1 MESSS
6 GTLTFCMTTIF
17 FLYCFPLQF
26 NLFLYFFYEARLPD
40 PTDCDIRNGE
50 CIRHLPN
57 RVLQI
62 FSLKLA
68 KLSMSFCSV
77 EFYGY
82 IVVRDGLDPLLNYV
96 VNISRDDPII
106 VEQVRILTYLQLF
119 HGISLLNPL
128 KYNTRHLAA

>member
-6 GTLTFCMTTIF
+6 DTLTFCMTTIF

-50 CIRHLPN
+50 CIRHQPN

-68 KLSMSFCSV
+68 ELTVDLGPV
-77 EFYGY
+77 ELYGY
-82 IVVRDGLDPLLNYV
+82 IAVRDDLDVLLNYV
-96 VNISRDDPII
+96 INISRDDPII
-106 VEQVRILTYLQLF
+106 VEKVHILTHMQLF
-119 HGISLLNPL
+119 GGIRLS
-128 KYNTRHLAA
+128 

>member
-1 MESSS
+1 MYDDY
-6 GTLTFCMTTIF
+6 FF

-50 CIRHLPN
+50 CIRHQPN

-68 KLSMSFCSV
+68 ELTLDLGPV
-77 EFYGY
+77 ELYGY
-82 IVVRDGLDPLLNYV
+82 IAVRDGLDTLRNYV
-96 VNISRDDPII
+96 DNISRDDPII
-106 VEQVRILTYLQLF
+106 VKQVRIHTYLRLF
-119 HGISLLNPL
+119 QAISLLNNPL
-128 KYNTRHLAA
+128 KYKTMYLSP